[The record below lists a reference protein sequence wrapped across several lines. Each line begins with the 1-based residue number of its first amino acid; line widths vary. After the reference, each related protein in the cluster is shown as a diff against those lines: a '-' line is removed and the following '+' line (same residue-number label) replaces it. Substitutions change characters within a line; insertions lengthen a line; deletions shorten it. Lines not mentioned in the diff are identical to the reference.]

1 MPGDR
6 RDHRAWRLPSLRR
19 PGVTRR
25 PARRRAGAGHCTCDQ
40 YVTLGCCGRGRG
52 LSWVGFS
59 FCRFLMRLLRGW
71 KRRPWVK
78 RFRPGF
84 RDAPRSAKR
93 TRRDH
98 GRDDDDHPTPKATQQ
113 AGTGALGR
121 MPGCS
126 RERRD
131 HPGWTI
137 GFGTA
142 ADPDD
147 PQRGDGA
154 PQPLGLFKV
163 LILSSQESER
173 QRGLCGNRP
182 VRIGNVPIVQL
193 TQERDGAV
201 PKTAH
206 LMPDRPPVQTIFI
219 VGHITHPPDPPFHG

>member
-1 MPGDR
+1 
-6 RDHRAWRLPSLRR
+6 
-19 PGVTRR
+19 
-25 PARRRAGAGHCTCDQ
+25 
-40 YVTLGCCGRGRG
+40 
-52 LSWVGFS
+52 
-59 FCRFLMRLLRGW
+59 MRLLRGW

-78 RFRPGF
+78 RFPPGF

-93 TRRDH
+93 TRDH

-113 AGTGALGR
+113 AGTGALRR

-154 PQPLGLFKV
+154 PQPQPAARAGSV
-163 LILSSQESER
+163 ILVGSPCHPPRFTSLKPPAMMGRSPSQTTSAGAGTR
-173 QRGLCGNRP
+173 S
-182 VRIGNVPIVQL
+182 VRISP
-193 TQERDGAV
+193 GAV
-201 PKTAH
+201 WSSSPQARNGPARRDVG
-206 LMPDRPPVQTIFI
+206 PDKQGARPP
-219 VGHITHPPDPPFHG
+219 HPAFPCCTVWTGGRKAAAPSAR